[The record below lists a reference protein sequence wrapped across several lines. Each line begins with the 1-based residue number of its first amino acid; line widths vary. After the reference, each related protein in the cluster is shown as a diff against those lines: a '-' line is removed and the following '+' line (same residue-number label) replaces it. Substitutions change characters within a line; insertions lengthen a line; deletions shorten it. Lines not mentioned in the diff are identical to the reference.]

1 MTETGIRLPDS
12 TGRYVAGDD
21 LRIEVTVTDGDSDT
35 DDPKDLTGAAVE
47 FVVAPSRGSDPVL
60 TKSTDGDI
68 TIVDAAAGRLDIPID
83 GSDTQGLGGGR
94 SRTYH
99 VELEVTDAADNVA
112 TVLEGEWTIYQDT
125 V

>member
-1 MTETGIRLPDS
+1 MTQTGIKIPDS

-21 LRIEVTVTDGDSDT
+21 LRIEVTVTDGDSNN
-35 DDPKDLTGAAVE
+35 DPKDLTGAAAE
-47 FVVAPSRGSDPVL
+47 FVVAPSRGDDPVL
-60 TKSTDGDI
+60 EKSTDDDI
-68 TIVDAAAGRLDIPID
+68 EIVDAAAGRLDIPID

-94 SRTYH
+94 SRAYH
-99 VELEVTDAADNVA
+99 VELEVRDAADNVA

>member
-1 MTETGIRLPDS
+1 MTQTGIRIPDS

-21 LRIEVTVTDGDSDT
+21 LRIEVTVADGDSNNDA
-35 DDPKDLTGAAVE
+35 KDLTGAAAQ
-47 FVVAPSRGSDPVL
+47 FVVAPSRGADPVL

-68 TIVDAAAGRLDIPID
+68 TIVDADAGRLDIPIN

-99 VELEVTDAADNVA
+99 VELEVTDAAGNVA